1 MKSYFSDWV
10 EHSGMATVKELR
22 KLVSDHRNDDMPEL
36 SLLELPRFDDGV
48 FTQKL
53 SDDFKIPH
61 MDLQNAQ
68 VSIDTMSLLRKSKII
83 EYRCIPI
90 QNTSSKVTLA
100 IFDPKA
106 VEFKNDVVK
115 ELQKPVQ
122 YILTNI
128 TSWKKLFSSVRESVD
143 ELVKS
148 IVEITSKGSDEI
160 DIREDQIGEDV
171 ISYVNRIFADAYV
184 RKASDIHFEPYE
196 KIFRI
201 RLRLDGELV
210 TTATP
215 PRSMMLPILSRVKIM
230 AQLDIAEK
238 RKPQDGRI
246 KIKMGN
252 IALDFRVSTLP
263 TLFGEKIVMRLL
275 DQTNLQLD
283 MTKLGFDKDQLSI
296 FKEGISKPYGICLV
310 TGPTGSGKTTT
321 LYSALSELNTSDSN
335 ISTVEDPCE
344 FNLEGVNQVN
354 VKKDIG
360 LDFARALKA
369 FLRQDPDIIMV
380 GEIRDKEVGEI
391 AVEASLTGHLVLST
405 LHTNDA
411 PSTVTRLINMGLEP
425 FLLVAALNVIVAQ
438 RLMRKICFHCR
449 EEVEVSKV
457 HLVACGFAPKSAEK
471 LKVYKGRGCSQ
482 CNNTGYKGREAIFE
496 VLEVSN
502 KIKDL
507 ILKNAP
513 TDEIKKA
520 AISEGMKTLRMSAL
534 TKVAEGLSTIEEA
547 IANSASDV

>member
-275 DQTNLQLD
+275 DQSNLQLD

-321 LYSALSELNTSDSN
+321 LYSALSELNTSGSN

-391 AVEASLTGHLVLST
+391 AIEASLTGHLVLST

-411 PSTVTRLINMGLEP
+411 PSTITRLINMGLEP

-449 EEVEVSKV
+449 EEVEISKV

-482 CNNTGYKGREAIFE
+482 CNGTGYKGREAIFE
-496 VLEVSN
+496 VLDVSN